1 MIVRYYPYTL
11 TLRSPVVLT
20 SAGGDPNSAESMD
33 FIPGSAIRG
42 AAARVLTDSSPDFQ
56 RLILSGDVRYLNA
69 YVVLGNQRCL
79 PTPASLR
86 REKYAH
92 SQSHDLAGYSGE
104 SRDEDEPGWPGKQLA
119 RLPSRYLTL
128 TEPNPRG
135 GNVTVTGCV
144 HHQRDREYG
153 RPGQRRKRDVGQA
166 PEVIGTLF
174 RFDALEEG
182 QRFEGII
189 ACRGTDESTAE
200 GLAGQVRRALGDTVL
215 LGRSRRAGYGG
226 SARLEWK
233 QPREREVEGQRVVS
247 GPQPA
252 GAVLRALLVSDYV
265 GRDPETGQADPS
277 AWVDELVRRLGGR
290 VDVDTLRQF
299 GETCL
304 VGGYNRKWGME
315 LPQCLAQRA
324 GAVAVF
330 RVTAHI
336 AEEELLTVEHNGL
349 GERLVEGFGRVALLR
364 EPGRKWSVGES
375 PKRPWETRPNVDSP
389 PLLREMERRLLR
401 DAVDARVLEVAG
413 ELAGSAQGMPTRSLL
428 GRLRVPLRLPPA
440 QALNQLALWL
450 GTGQNA
456 LRQPAQ
462 RQLERCRI
470 QPSQTHRRSLAVW
483 LRELVTRQMDL
494 GTLLNYTR
502 VVQNHHFISESSA
515 RESLTAAEES
525 DRVRCLL
532 ADATCA
538 ALARRRGQEQGGAE

>member
-20 SAGGDPNSAESMD
+20 SPGGDPNSAESMD

-42 AAARVLTDSSPDFQ
+42 AAARVLTASSPDFH

-69 YVVLGNQRCL
+69 YVVLGSQRCL

-92 SQSHDLAGYSGE
+92 LQSHDLAGYSGE
-104 SRDEDEPGWPGKQLA
+104 SSDEDEPDWPSEQLA

-144 HHQRDREYG
+144 HHQRDRG
-153 RPGQRRKRDVGQA
+153 
-166 PEVIGTLF
+166 IGKPTERTGALF
-174 RFDALEEG
+174 RFDALEGG
-182 QRFEGII
+182 QRFGGLLV
-189 ACRGTDESTAE
+189 CRGADEDSVE
-200 GLAGQVRRALGDTVL
+200 RLAGQIRHTLSDTIL

-226 SARLEWK
+226 SARLEWGE
-233 QPREREVEGQRVVS
+233 PRAREVEGPRVAT

-252 GAVLRALLVSDYV
+252 GAVLCALLVSDYV
-265 GRDPETGQADPS
+265 GRDLETGQADPS
-277 AWVDELVRRLGGR
+277 AWVDELVRRLGAR
-290 VDVDTLRQF
+290 VKLLRRF

-304 VGGYNRKWGME
+304 VGGYNRKWGLE
-315 LPQCLAQRA
+315 LPQSLAQRA

-330 RVTAHI
+330 RVTAPI
-336 AEEELLTVEHNGL
+336 TEEELLTVEHHGL
-349 GERLVEGFGRVALLR
+349 GERRVEGFGRVAFLR

-375 PKRPWETRPNVDSP
+375 PKRPWETRPTVDPP

-401 DAVDARVLEVAG
+401 DAVDARVLEQAG

-428 GRLRVPLRLPPA
+428 GRLRVPLRLPPV
-440 QALNQLALWL
+440 QAIDQLAQWL
-450 GTGQNA
+450 EGG
-456 LRQPAQ
+456 LRSPAR

-470 QPSQTHRRSLAVW
+470 QPSQAQRRSLAEW

-494 GTLLNYTR
+494 DALLNYTR
-502 VVQNHHFISESSA
+502 IVQNHHFISETSA
-515 RESLTAAEES
+515 RESLTAAGES

-532 ADATCA
+532 ADATFA
-538 ALARRRGQEQGGAE
+538 AMARRRDRELGGAE